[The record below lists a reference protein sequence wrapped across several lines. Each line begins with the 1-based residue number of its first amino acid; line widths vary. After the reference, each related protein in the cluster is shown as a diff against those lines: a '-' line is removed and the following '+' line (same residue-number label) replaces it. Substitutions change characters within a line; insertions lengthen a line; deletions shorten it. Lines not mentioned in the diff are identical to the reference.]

1 MVSFVCKSFQVR
13 LCLICLFFAFFFPYF
28 RDRSKILLEFMSKC
42 VIPVF
47 FSRNFLVSDHDFR
60 SLSCFKFVFVYD
72 VIKHS
77 NLIILRVAVWFSQH

>member
-1 MVSFVCKSFQVR
+1 MSH
-13 LCLICLFFAFFFPYF
+13 LFIF
-28 RDRSKILLEFMSKC
+28 C
-42 VIPVF
+42 F
-47 FSRNFLVSDHDFR
+47 FSLILETDQKIARIYVGVCSSFLVSDHDFR